1 MFLLCKTTNAKKPEI
16 GYNRFM
22 TVTVDLPPEVAS
34 SLAQKAAQ
42 EGQDI
47 AGYLQQIAMREA
59 QAAPQESPASRT
71 PGLHAGKYWIAEDF
85 DAPLPD
91 SFWLGE
97 ADTLEADGK

>member
-1 MFLLCKTTNAKKPEI
+1 
-16 GYNRFM
+16 M
-22 TVTVDLPPEVAS
+22 TITVNLPPDVVL
-34 SLAQKAAQ
+34 SLTQKAAQ

-47 AGYLQQIAMREA
+47 AGYLQQLATREA
-59 QAAPQESPASRT
+59 QPTPAALRT

-97 ADTLEADGK
+97 ADAPETAGK